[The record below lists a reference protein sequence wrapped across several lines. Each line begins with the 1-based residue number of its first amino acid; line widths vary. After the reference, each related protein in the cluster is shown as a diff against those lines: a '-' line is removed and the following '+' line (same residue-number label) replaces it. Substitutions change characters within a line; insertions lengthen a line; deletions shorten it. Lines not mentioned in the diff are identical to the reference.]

1 MTTRAIGDVRP
12 SQVITTF
19 GPGAIVD
26 LQTLSVI
33 VAGID
38 RWPTDEDLA
47 IHEPRLQRAL
57 HVNRF
62 FSARPSEGSFF
73 KKRGTIPT
81 YLFPRYQVCPVCRTL
96 SAVGEGHTEYDSKW
110 QEIAC
115 KAPGCKGRGKHR
127 ATTLP
132 APFIVACPAGHI
144 DDFPCREY
152 VHRGVTTCRMRMQLY
167 SVGRTGT
174 VADLMVECECEHK
187 TSSGSGE
194 EETSKKTRRSAS
206 DAFGERRGDALGQCT
221 RRRPWLG
228 IDSQDTGACPYA
240 ADIRAM
246 QRGATNAWFPIVRS
260 ALAVKE
266 AATPLGI
273 ALNACNAKQIEKVD
287 ALDKLKTL
295 IDMRMFPPLEAFPV
309 EDVWAAILKQ
319 RGEIE
324 TDEIDLR
331 WPEWLAFRDPA
342 SSTSDKAELFLQ
354 PGEVPEGFDGLVARV
369 VLARK
374 LLEVRA
380 LVGFTRIDAAG
391 VGTDDSLRTEIA
403 PIYRKRP
410 DWLPAVEVRGEGIFI
425 ELDES
430 EVTKW
435 EARKPEVDARARAM
449 AEKFRQWETER
460 GTKPSPFPGARYV
473 LLHSMAHTLIRQLSL
488 DCGYSASSVRERIYS
503 STDPKRRM
511 AGVLLYTASPDSE
524 GSLGGL
530 VDLGSPRRFPEL
542 FRGALR
548 GATRCSSDPLC
559 ADHKPDVH
567 ATINGAACHACILA
581 SETSCETFNR
591 FLDRNVLVPTMAA
604 STLAFFPKAAAM

>member
-38 RWPTDEDLA
+38 RWPIDDDLV
-47 IHEPRLQRAL
+47 IQEPRLQRAL
-57 HVNRF
+57 RVKRF
-62 FSARPSEGSFF
+62 FSAKPSEGSFYN
-73 KKRGTIPT
+73 KRGTVPT
-81 YLFPRYQVCPVCRTL
+81 YLFPRYQVCPVCQTL
-96 SAVGEGHTEYDSKW
+96 SVLGEGDTEYESKW
-110 QEIAC
+110 QEIVC
-115 KAPGCKGRGKHR
+115 KAPGCRGRAKNR

-132 APFIVACPAGHI
+132 APFIVACPSGHI
-144 DDFPCREY
+144 DDFPWRDY
-152 VHRGVTTCRMRMQLY
+152 VHRGATTCRKKLQLF
-167 SVGRTGT
+167 SIAQTGT
-174 VADLMVECECEHK
+174 VADILVQCEC
-187 TSSGSGE
+187 GR
-194 EETSKKTRRSAS
+194 RRSAS
-206 DAFGERRGDALGQCT
+206 DAFGEQRGAALGQCT

-228 IDSQDTGACPYA
+228 NSQDSAACPHA
-240 ADIRAM
+240 TDVRAM
-246 QRGATNAWFPIVRS
+246 QRGATNAWFPVVRS

-266 AATPLGI
+266 AATPIGI
-273 ALNACNAKQIEKVD
+273 ALNACNPKQIEKVD
-287 ALDKLKTL
+287 AHDKLKLL
-295 IDMRMFPPLEAFPV
+295 IEMGMFPTLAAFPV
-309 EDVWAAILKQ
+309 EDVWSAILKQ

-324 TDEIDLR
+324 ADDIDLR

-342 SSTSDKAELFLQ
+342 SSANDKAELFLQ
-354 PGEVPEGFDGLVARV
+354 VADVPVGFDGSIGRV

-391 VGTDDSLRTEIA
+391 VGTDDSPRPDIA
-403 PIYRKRP
+403 PIYRNRP

-425 ELDES
+425 ELQEEAVAAWES
-430 EVTKW
+430 
-435 EARKPEVDARARAM
+435 KPEVQARARAM

-460 GTKPSPFPGARYV
+460 GAPPSPFPGARYV
-473 LLHSMAHTLIRQLSL
+473 LLHSLAHTLIRQLSL
-488 DCGYSASSVRERIYS
+488 DCGYSGSSVRERIYS

-530 VDLGSPRRFPEL
+530 VDLGSPQRFPEL
-542 FRGALR
+542 FKGALR
-548 GATRCSSDPLC
+548 SAARCSSDPLC
-559 ADHKPDVH
+559 ADHQPDVH
-567 ATINGAACHACILA
+567 ATINAAACHACILA

-591 FLDRNVLVPTMAA
+591 FLDRNVLVPTMAGG
-604 STLAFFPKAAAM
+604 TLAFFPQVIV